1 MSRLKSGAAAGAG
14 MMTGG
19 KMTGGT
25 GVGVGSRLGT
35 VVKECTD
42 GASKRG
48 VLTLT
53 VIVPSSVPARVMKVD
68 VFRLESS
75 K

>member
-1 MSRLKSGAAAGAG
+1 
-14 MMTGG
+14 MTGG

-53 VIVPSSVPARVMKVD
+53 VIVPSGVPIEGDEGRGISVGIV
-68 VFRLESS
+68 
-75 K
+75 